1 MLSINAIHKM
11 SAFPVRAREQ
21 SSSYKQRKWNAVVF
35 LAIMLFTSSHHKA
48 IFVCRNP
55 SLCPRMWISA
65 QYRISQ
71 VTLASIIRHLS
82 TVKDLS
88 LGYPDVM
95 KC

>member
-55 SLCPRMWISA
+55 SISA